1 MQKRGIM
8 GLQQTMVGD
17 RLQIAFLG
25 KRNAGKSSLLNALT
39 GQQVAIVSEVKGTT
53 TDPVSKAM
61 EILPLGPCLLVDTP
75 GLDDE
80 GELGQKRMQKTR
92 QELRRTDLA
101 LVVMDAKA
109 VLEGADTHLE
119 DTLFTELIGQQIRSI
134 VVFSHADVLAATE
147 KDSLRERVKKKYDK
161 MVVAFTDSASGNGVE
176 ELKQEIA
183 KLGGKGDRELHIV
196 SDLMDPGDVILL
208 VVPIDSAAPKGR
220 LIMPQQQTI
229 RDILDHHGIGIVC
242 QVEELADT
250 LDRFKDSVKL
260 VITDS
265 QAFAEVGKI
274 VPQDLALTSFS
285 ILFARHKGQLDYLV
299 QGVSVVESLQDGDR
313 ILIAEGCTH
322 KRQCEDIG
330 TVKIPN
336 WLKQYTGKE
345 LQFTTCSGRDF
356 PENLTGYKM
365 VVHCGACTLQERE
378 MQYRIR
384 LAKEQ
389 KVPMVNYGILISFL
403 KGILSRSIQI
413 FPETAKFLE
422 TIQGGQE

>member
-1 MQKRGIM
+1 M
-8 GLQQTMVGD
+8 GLQQTMVGN
-17 RLQIAFLG
+17 RLQIAFVG

-39 GQQVAIVSEVKGTT
+39 GQQIAIVSDVKGTT

-75 GLDDE
+75 GLDDD
-80 GELGQKRMQKTR
+80 GELGQKRIQKTR
-92 QELRRTDLA
+92 EEIRRTDVV
-101 LVVMDAKA
+101 LVVIDAMA
-109 VLEGADTHLE
+109 VLEGEDTYLE
-119 DTLFTELIGQQIRSI
+119 DLLLAELANQQIRSL
-134 VVFSHADVLAATE
+134 VVYSHADTLSVRE
-147 KDSLRERVKKKYDK
+147 KDSLRERVNEKYDK
-161 MVVAFTDSASGNGVE
+161 IEVVFTDSVSGSGME
-176 ELKQEIA
+176 ELKRELA
-183 KLGGKGDRELHIV
+183 KLGGTADKELHIV
-196 SDLMDPGDVILL
+196 SDLIDPGDVIVL

-229 RDILDHHGIGIVC
+229 RDILDHHGISILC

-250 LDRFKDSVKL
+250 LGQFGNSVKL

-274 VPQDLALTSFS
+274 VPRELALTSFS
-285 ILFARHKGQLDYLV
+285 ILFARHKGRLDYLV
-299 QGVSVVESLQDGDR
+299 QGVSIVKSLQDGDH

-330 TVKIPN
+330 TVRIPN
-336 WLKQYTGKE
+336 WLRQYTGKE
-345 LQFTTCSGRDF
+345 LYFTTCSGKDF
-356 PENLTGYKM
+356 PEDLTGYKM
-365 VVHCGACTLQERE
+365 VVHCGACTLQEKE
-378 MQYRIR
+378 MQYRMR

-389 KVPMVNYGILISFL
+389 KVPMVNYGIMISFL
-403 KGILSRSIQI
+403 KGVLSRSIQI

>member
-1 MQKRGIM
+1 M
-8 GLQQTMVGD
+8 GLQQTMVGN
-17 RLQIAFLG
+17 RLQIAFVG

-39 GQQVAIVSEVKGTT
+39 GQQIAIVSDVKGTT

-80 GELGQKRMQKTR
+80 GELGQKRIQKTR
-92 QELRRTDLA
+92 EEIRRTDVV
-101 LVVMDAKA
+101 LVVIDAMA
-109 VLEGADTHLE
+109 VLEGEDTYLE
-119 DTLFTELIGQQIRSI
+119 DLLLAELANQQIRSL
-134 VVFSHADVLAATE
+134 VVYSHADTLSVRE
-147 KDSLRERVKKKYDK
+147 KALLRVHVNEKYDK
-161 MVVAFTDSASGNGVE
+161 IEVVFTDSVSGNGME
-176 ELKQEIA
+176 ELKQELA
-183 KLGGKGDRELHIV
+183 KLGGTGDKELHIV
-196 SDLMDPGDVILL
+196 SDLIDPGDVIIL

-229 RDILDHHGIGIVC
+229 RDILDHHGISILC

-250 LDRFKDSVKL
+250 LKQFGNSVKL

-274 VPQDLALTSFS
+274 VPRELALTSFS

-299 QGVSVVESLQDGDR
+299 QGVSIVESLQDGDH

-336 WLKQYTGKE
+336 WLRQYTGKE
-345 LQFTTCSGRDF
+345 LHFTTCSGKDF
-356 PENLTGYKM
+356 PEDLTGYKM
-365 VVHCGACTLQERE
+365 VVHCGACTLQEKE
-378 MQYRIR
+378 MQYRMR

-389 KVPMVNYGILISFL
+389 KVPMVNYGIVISFL
-403 KGILSRSIQI
+403 KGVLLRSIQI